1 MAGSEAGNKES
12 DGEGAFARRP
22 KVPLLLE
29 SALALELKEAAIKEP
44 GEHLQGGLKYLEH
57 TCTLK
62 QGAVH
67 IF

>member
-1 MAGSEAGNKES
+1 MGGSEAGNKES

-22 KVPLLLE
+22 KVPLE
-29 SALALELKEAAIKEP
+29 SALALRKAAIKEP

-57 TCTLK
+57 TCILK